1 MMLVQDLVGA
11 IDAAIDL
18 TRAASWDRVGLQ
30 IGDPVAAVGRVGVCH
45 ELTPD
50 AVDEVIA
57 NAIGTVVVYHPLL
70 FSPTTTFVDGPT
82 APGRALRLAIAGVSV
97 IVVHTAFDSAPGGT
111 ADALASAMGIE
122 DAVGFGCEDD
132 DQRRCIGRVGS
143 IPEISLGALEAK
155 VADALGTVVRV
166 SGDPDT
172 TIKSAAVVPGSGGS
186 FVGAAL
192 DADVLITGDVKHHE
206 VAMAS
211 ENGLAVIDAGHIP
224 TERPG
229 FEALYDVIITM
240 THDSQRIGPD
250 PYPWKD

>member
-1 MMLVQDLVGA
+1 MMLVQDLVGS

-18 TRAASWDRVGLQ
+18 TRAAPWDRVGLQ
-30 IGDPVAAVGRVGVCH
+30 IGDPGAAVKRVGVCH

-57 NAIGTVVVYHPLL
+57 EAIDTVVVYHPLL

-111 ADALASAMGIE
+111 ADALASVIGIE
-122 DAVGFGCEDD
+122 RTIGFGCEDD
-132 DQRRCIGRVGS
+132 DQRRCIGRVGL
-143 IPEISLGALEAK
+143 IPEISLGDLEAK

-166 SGDPDT
+166 SGKPDT
-172 TIKSAAVVPGSGGS
+172 IIGSVAVVPGSGGS
-186 FVGAAL
+186 FVAAAL
-192 DADVLITGDVKHHE
+192 EADVLITGDVKHHE

-211 ENGLAVIDAGHIP
+211 ENGLAIIDAGHIP

-229 FEALYDVIITM
+229 FEALYDVINTM
-240 THDSQRIGPD
+240 TLDSQRIGPD